1 MLKLF
6 RNAEGYGER
15 LAIVHN
21 NETYT
26 YKNLVVAS
34 NNLAL
39 SLLSEKDDLKEERIG
54 FLIPLILL
62 ILLMTVYQKLL
73 V

>member
-26 YKNLVVAS
+26 YKDLVVAS

-39 SLLSEKDDLKEERIG
+39 SLLSEKDDLQEERIG
-54 FLIPLILL
+54 FLIPPSFDYISLH
-62 ILLMTVYQKLL
+62 
-73 V
+73 

>member
-6 RNAEGYGER
+6 RNAESYGER

-21 NETYT
+21 KENYT
-26 YKNLVVAS
+26 YKDLVVAS

-39 SLLSEKDDLKEERIG
+39 SLLSGKDDLQEERIG
-54 FLIPLILL
+54 FLSVILEL
-62 ILLMTVYQKLL
+62 TGWLFFVQL
-73 V
+73 